1 MKNCNNKNYCI
12 LNGAWDEI
20 YVRNWE
26 CDTEMSDTS
35 VRPVQNKVIKQY
47 VDEKFKELSIGGVEQ
62 YPSESLFPETG
73 IEKSLYYAIDSESAF
88 VWDKSALKYVKI
100 SGSDDVDIIEI
111 NGGTPNSP

>member
-1 MKNCNNKNYCI
+1 MKNCGNKNLCI
-12 LNGAWDEI
+12 LSGAWDEI

-47 VDEKFKELSIGGVEQ
+47 VDEKFKEIAIGGVEQ
-62 YPSESLFPETG
+62 YPSEDLFPEIG
-73 IEKSLYYAIDSESAF
+73 IEKSLYYAMDTGSAF

-100 SGSDDVDIIEI
+100 NETSDADIVEI
-111 NGGTPNSP
+111 NGGTPSSP